1 MGDPEGAID
10 AYQQALRHN
19 QWSVSAMNA
28 ISHILRAREKFPEA
42 MEYLRSILKLDPN
55 NGDVWGSLG
64 MPEPAALEY
73 LKLILTGHCYLMMDN
88 LQEAYTAYQQ
98 ALYYLRDPKVSSRV
112 VRGRAR
118 LMLVQEP
125 KLWYGIGILY
135 DRYGSLEHAEEAFSQ
150 VMRMQPDFE
159 KANEIY
165 FRLGIIYKQQQKF
178 QQSLEVRVVKLH
190 ACVSLISSRSV
201 SSTS

>member
-64 MPEPAALEY
+64 EHEPEKPHINKADSGRTLLFDDGQSAGGLHG
-73 LKLILTGHCYLMMDN
+73 LPTGAILS
-88 LQEAYTAYQQ
+88 A
-98 ALYYLRDPKVSSRV
+98 RPKGEFHLLSYSD
-112 VRGRAR
+112 
-118 LMLVQEP
+118 
-125 KLWYGIGILY
+125 Y
-135 DRYGSLEHAEEAFSQ
+135 
-150 VMRMQPDFE
+150 
-159 KANEIY
+159 
-165 FRLGIIYKQQQKF
+165 
-178 QQSLEVRVVKLH
+178 
-190 ACVSLISSRSV
+190 C
-201 SSTS
+201 

>member
-19 QWSVSAMNA
+19 QWSVAAMNA

-64 MPEPAALEY
+64 ESKPAALEQ
-73 LKLILTGHCYLMMDN
+73 LKLISPGHCYLMMDN

-98 ALYYLRDPKVSSRV
+98 ALYYLRDPKVSPVAVSNLV
-112 VRGRAR
+112 W
-118 LMLVQEP
+118 LMLDQEP

-135 DRYGSLEHAEEAFSQ
+135 DRYGSLEHAEEAFS
-150 VMRMQPDFE
+150 RD
-159 KANEIY
+159 
-165 FRLGIIYKQQQKF
+165 LF
-178 QQSLEVRVVKLH
+178 Q
-190 ACVSLISSRSV
+190 AWYNI
-201 SSTS
+201 